1 MISANISF
9 IVTAAGDGS
18 RFGKGQPKQFKKINK
33 IPIYIYSLLSIN
45 KINIKSEIFLTINK
59 KIKIEKIYKELKS
72 FGLNKVKVI
81 HGGSTRGNSVYKAF
95 REIRNK
101 KGYVVIHDSVRP
113 NFDFRNLN
121 RIIEKNK
128 KFDGIIIASR
138 IQDTVK
144 RETKS
149 IVKETLKRDE
159 LWLAETPQI
168 FKYSILNKCYS
179 KKPMIDSYTDESQLL
194 EKKGYKIKL
203 YENIEYNNKITT
215 KRDFIIYKKLLSN
228 V

>member
-1 MISANISF
+1 MISPSLSF
-9 IVTAAGDGS
+9 IVTAAGEGS
-18 RFGKGQPKQFKKINK
+18 RFGVGQPKQFKKINK

-45 KINIKSEIFLTINK
+45 KINIKSEVFLTINK
-59 KIKIEKIYKELKS
+59 KIKIEKIEKELKTY
-72 FGLNKVKVI
+72 GLSKVNVI
-81 HGGSTRGNSVYKAF
+81 HGGATRANSVYKAF
-95 REIRNK
+95 TEIKNK

-121 RIIEKNK
+121 GIIEKNK
-128 KFDGIIIASR
+128 KFDGIIIASK
-138 IQDTVK
+138 IHDTVK
-144 RETKS
+144 RETRS
-149 IVKETLKRDE
+149 IVKETLTRDE

-179 KKPMIDSYTDESQLL
+179 NNLINDSYTDESQLL

-215 KRDFIIYKKLLSN
+215 KKDLIIYKKLLSD